1 MTGFGKND
9 EVGRLLGR
17 ALAVRRVHWGPEIR
31 FSAPSFKHFQTK
43 ELESSGEPRF
53 AAISVTGGRCALGCE
68 HCKGVLLRS
77 MAGAESLDELR
88 ARVENLHERGCRGL
102 LVSGGCDREG
112 RIPLA
117 PMLPTLGELRRELG
131 LTLAVH
137 VGLADGTLAK
147 ELAAA
152 GVDRVM
158 LDLVGDHQ
166 TAREVLHLDAPPDRF
181 EETLSSLTDAGLAVV
196 PHIVVGLHAGEL
208 RGERRALEM
217 ATRYPVDALVMVV
230 LRPEPGTP
238 FEHVAAPSPE
248 TVAGFL
254 AEARIALPTT
264 PLHLGCAR
272 PLGHDGRDIEVAAVR
287 AGYNGVAFPADFT
300 VRLARSL
307 GFEPTFA
314 EQCCAM

>member
-1 MTGFGKND
+1 MSDFCRNEGLGH
-9 EVGRLLGR
+9 LLER
-17 ALAVRRVHWGPEIR
+17 ALAVRRVHWSSEIR
-31 FSAPSFKHFQTK
+31 FSAPSFKRFQTR
-43 ELESSGEPRF
+43 ELESSGEPKF
-53 AAISVTGGRCALGCE
+53 AAISVTGSRCSLGCE

-77 MAGAESLDELR
+77 MAGVESHDELR

-117 PMLPTLGELRRELG
+117 PMLLTLGELRRELG

-137 VGLADGTLAK
+137 VGLADATLAE
-147 ELAAA
+147 ELAAI

-166 TAREVLHLDAPPDRF
+166 TAREVLHLDAPPERF
-181 EETLSSLTDAGLAVV
+181 EETLVSLTEVGLAVV
-196 PHIVVGLHAGEL
+196 PHIVVGLHAGKL

-217 ATRYPVDALVMVV
+217 AARHPVDALVMVV

-238 FEHVAAPSPE
+238 YEHVAAPSPE
-248 TVAGFL
+248 AVARFL
-254 AEARIALPTT
+254 AEARIELPTT

-287 AGYNGVAFPADFT
+287 AGYNGIAFPADFT

-314 EQCCAM
+314 EQCCAL